1 MTDLLCS
8 ESAGSC
14 GSQIRATVDDGEAA
28 FGDRAARI
36 LDPSLNQ
43 LFAVTLRLTAM
54 ATEQTDAREAN
65 RLLGAVHEIDDA
77 IRRIRADLIA
87 ELLAARAGCDGP
99 HVSWD

>member
-8 ESAGSC
+8 ETSGSF
-14 GSQIRATVDDGEAA
+14 GGQLRAPADDAEAA
-28 FGDRAARI
+28 FGERAARV
-36 LDPSLNQ
+36 LDPSINQ

-54 ATEQTDAREAN
+54 ASEQTDARAAN

-87 ELLAARAGCDGP
+87 ELVAARAGDDGQ
-99 HVSWD
+99 HASWE